1 MARTCNVAQAL
12 SAAES
17 SAMSPLARI
26 ALVEDDLD
34 LLQSTEEFLTAA
46 GYSVWGVSSAEAF
59 YRRFIIDPIDV
70 VILDIGLPGE
80 DGLSV
85 AALLQANPS
94 IAVIILSARD
104 AVEDRLAGLR
114 AGADRYLVKPVSLRE
129 LAANI
134 DAVSKRM
141 RLPHGK
147 PLLDLPRQPTR
158 PAPTTHA
165 PNAMAAEPSGD
176 PWCISIQDWILH
188 APNGSAIKLTAR
200 EFALLHKLIAVQGQA
215 VPKKDLA
222 DEIFGHRITN
232 GSERLNVLVA
242 RLRRKAINTIA
253 LELPIRT
260 AHQIGYAFTAPAE
273 FATQ

>member
-1 MARTCNVAQAL
+1 
-12 SAAES
+12 
-17 SAMSPLARI
+17 MSLTARI
-26 ALVEDDLD
+26 AIVEDDLD
-34 LLQSTEEFLTAA
+34 LLQSTEEFLATA

-59 YRRFIIDPIDV
+59 YRRFIIEPIDV

-114 AGADRYLVKPVSLRE
+114 AGADRYLVKPVNLRE

-141 RLPHGK
+141 RLSHGK
-147 PLLDLPRQPTR
+147 PLLDLPRQPAR
-158 PAPTTHA
+158 PLAPA
-165 PNAMAAEPSGD
+165 AQGSNAMAIEPTND
-176 PWCISIQDWILH
+176 LWRISIQDWTLH
-188 APNGSAIKLTAR
+188 APNGSALKLTAR

-222 DEIFGHRITN
+222 DEIFGHRIAN
-232 GSERLNVLVA
+232 GNERLNVLVA
-242 RLRRKAINTIA
+242 RLRKKAIDTTGA
-253 LELPIRT
+253 ELPIRT

-273 FATQ
+273 FATHLSDS